1 MAFFAQKTLFL
12 GQFLMD
18 FFLTGRGGN
27 PPPLN
32 GNGKPSGKKLTEMGG
47 TPLNGKFPCL
57 GLLNFPL
64 TFEASRQ
71 ADIRV
76 AAAEKV
82 DSFITFITWADGPSE
97 KFAE

>member
-1 MAFFAQKTLFL
+1 
-12 GQFLMD
+12 
-18 FFLTGRGGN
+18 
-27 PPPLN
+27 
-32 GNGKPSGKKLTEMGG
+32 MGG